1 MRSLFGALIPLV
13 LGACAAH
20 MVSNPSAINSYG
32 PVNAAERGGEIKY
45 KATGAL
51 ALARRQDAYK
61 QMYQACSG
69 SYRIDG
75 ESEKPGATYTFSN
88 SHTNATASGVATTT
102 YQPGGSTTHGTA
114 SGESNTTASA
124 VTVQSEYRY
133 IHFTCV
139 PVTVPATAPIAD
151 SAKP

>member
-1 MRSLFGALIPLV
+1 MRSQTWPFLSLV
-13 LGACAAH
+13 LLGCAAH

-45 KATGAL
+45 KASGAL
-51 ALARRQDAYK
+51 ASTRRQDAYK
-61 QMYQACSG
+61 QMYQACNG

-102 YQPGGSTTHGTA
+102 YQPSGSTTYGTA

-133 IHFTCV
+133 IDFTCV
-139 PVTVPATAPIAD
+139 PAPAKTAAD
-151 SAKP
+151 STQH